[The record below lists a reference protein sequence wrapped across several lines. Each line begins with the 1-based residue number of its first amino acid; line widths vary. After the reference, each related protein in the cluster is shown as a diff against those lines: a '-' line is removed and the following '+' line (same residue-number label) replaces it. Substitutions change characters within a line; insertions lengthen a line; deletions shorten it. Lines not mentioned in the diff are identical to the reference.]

1 MWHECSW
8 FTFSPTL
15 PGGAKENER
24 KRLVSWRHLEGESI
38 NFPAR
43 SLKARSA
50 RFFCGLTLALHVL
63 QAQWR
68 EPGNADYSPQVD
80 VQLNTAPL
88 HVEGTRWSLAQWNV
102 ASEIKIPA
110 YRSALR
116 LSLSSTLQPLDFYMY
131 FYIKRILVLLSSV
144 VVYNFF
150 VSFLTPQSMP
160 KRISSTGEWKTL
172 NRQVKRDL
180 VWNKA
185 TAIFI
190 YTGFS
195 KYGSLNVTR
204 NIVKYLVTI

>member
-8 FTFSPTL
+8 FTFSLTL

-24 KRLVSWRHLEGESI
+24 KRLVSWRHLVGESI

-50 RFFCGLTLALHVL
+50 WFFCGLTLALHVL

-68 EPGNADYSPQVD
+68 EPGNAEYSPQVD

-88 HVEGTRWSLAQWNV
+88 HVEGTSWSLAQWNV

-144 VVYNFF
+144 VVHNFF

-160 KRISSTGEWKTL
+160 KRISSIGEWKTL

-180 VWNKA
+180 VWNKT

-195 KYGSLNVTR
+195 KYGSLDFTQ
-204 NIVKYLVTI
+204 NIVKYLVRV